1 MCNPR
6 RIDVTATQHLR
17 EAWEHEVRR
26 AATISGAATGRAR
39 IVESLDTTLGAPTL
53 AALAQTLDRADG
65 WVLDGDV
72 YRYEMAGGYVAY
84 HTDTCELEIV
94 AVLAEELSATGEAS
108 RTVSGEVDRDIE
120 ASGSGIH
127 YDDNWGGITED
138 DARREAERQAQRN
151 LSAAREEALSAAQTA
166 AAAEHLADLDA
177 SARAAATAELDR
189 LVGER
194 SAQLNEAAAES
205 LAAIGV
211 RGRNEFH
218 RVLAEAYREAVLAY
232 ARVRG
237 ADSVH
242 VVESDGVL
250 EIEFEIQA

>member
-26 AATISGAATGRAR
+26 VATISGAATGQAR
-39 IVESLDTTLGAPTL
+39 ITESLEDTLGAPTL
-53 AALAQTLDRADG
+53 AALARTLDEAEG

-72 YRYEMAGGYVAY
+72 YRYAMEGGYVAY
-84 HTDTCELEIV
+84 HADTRELEIV
-94 AVLAEELSATGEAS
+94 AELAEEVSASGEAS
-108 RTVSGEVDRDIE
+108 RTISGEIERDIT
-120 ASGSGIH
+120 AAGSGTH
-127 YDDNWGGITED
+127 YDDNWGGITAE
-138 DARREAERQAQRN
+138 DARREAERQAQLN
-151 LSAAREEALSAAQTA
+151 LAAARAEALTTAQSE
-166 AAAEHLADLDA
+166 AAEQHLAGLDA

-189 LVGER
+189 ILAER
-194 SAQLNEAAAES
+194 TAELGAAAAEV
-205 LAAIGV
+205 LATIGV

-232 ARVRG
+232 ARMRG
-237 ADSVH
+237 ADGVQ
-242 VVESDGVL
+242 VVETNGVL